1 MFAARYVPGEK
12 KLSLTDIPKP
22 RPGPRDVLLKI
33 RAAGICH
40 SDLHVLAGE
49 VPYPHTFTMGH
60 EACGEVVEKGN
71 EVSADIKVGGLYAVH
86 GPNPCGDCT
95 YCRTGHDNLCNG
107 PGRTFV
113 GLGQDGA
120 YADYLVVPARNVVEV
135 PKGVSPEVAAV
146 ATDAVLTPYH
156 AIKTLGEVQTNSKVL
171 VIGLGGLGINGVQV
185 AVALGAKVTATD
197 LRESSLEL
205 AKKFGA
211 NETVNSKEI
220 DKKIKPASFD
230 VVIDF
235 VGRDST
241 FTQAQT
247 FVRPG
252 GTIVLVGLGSSHVPV
267 ISTPLIS
274 YQVRVQGAF
283 WGTHQ
288 EMHEIFQLIDE
299 GKIKPQVETAPMKDV
314 NHWLEE
320 LEAGR
325 VKSRMAL
332 LPSQM

>member
-12 KLSLTDIPKP
+12 KLLLTDVPKP
-22 RPGPRDVLLKI
+22 KPGPRDVLLKI

-49 VPYPHTFTMGH
+49 VPFPNSFTMGH
-60 EACGEVVEKGN
+60 EACGEVVEKGSDVTS
-71 EVSADIKVGGLYAVH
+71 EIKTGVLYAVH

-95 YCRTGHDNLCNG
+95 YCRTGFDNLCNG

-120 YADYLVVPARNVVEV
+120 YADYLVVPARNIVEV
-135 PKGVSPEVAAV
+135 PPGISPEIAAV

-156 AIKTLGEVQTNSKVL
+156 AIKSLGEVKTNSKVL
-171 VIGLGGLGINGVQV
+171 VIGLGGLGMNGVQV

-197 LRESSLEL
+197 LKSSALDL
-205 AKKFGA
+205 AKEFGA
-211 NETVNSKEI
+211 SEVVNSKEM
-220 DKKIKPASFD
+220 DNKLKPASFD
-230 VVIDF
+230 VVVDF

-247 FVRPG
+247 YVRPG
-252 GTIVLVGLGSSHVPV
+252 GTIVLVGLGSAQVPV
-267 ISTPLIS
+267 LTAPMIT

-288 EMHEIFQLIDE
+288 EMHEIFQLIAE

-332 LPSQM
+332 LPS

>member
-1 MFAARYVPGEK
+1 MFAARYVPGQK

-22 RPGPRDVLLKI
+22 KPGPRDVLLKI

-49 VPYPHTFTMGH
+49 VGYTHTFTMGH
-60 EACGEVVEKGN
+60 EACGEVVEKG
-71 EVSADIKVGGLYAVH
+71 SDISTEFKAGTLYAVH

-95 YCRTGHDNLCNG
+95 YCRTGFDNLCNG

-120 YADYLVVPARNVVEV
+120 YAEYLAVPARNIVEV
-135 PKGVSPEVAAV
+135 PKGITPEVAAV

-156 AIKTLGEVQTNSKVL
+156 AIKALGEVQTNSKVL
-171 VIGLGGLGINGVQV
+171 IIGLGGLGMNGVQV
-185 AVALGAKVTATD
+185 ALALGAKVTACD
-197 LRESSLEL
+197 LRDASLEMARSMGKL
-205 AKKFGA
+205 DAI
-211 NETVNSKEI
+211 NSKDL
-220 DKKIKPASFD
+220 DKQVKPGSFD
-230 VVIDF
+230 VVVDF

-252 GTIVLVGLGSSHVPV
+252 GTIVLVGLGSQQVPV

-288 EMHEIFQLIDE
+288 EMHEIFQLISE

-320 LEAGR
+320 LEAGHI
-325 VKSRMAL
+325 KSRMAL
-332 LPSQM
+332 LPNF